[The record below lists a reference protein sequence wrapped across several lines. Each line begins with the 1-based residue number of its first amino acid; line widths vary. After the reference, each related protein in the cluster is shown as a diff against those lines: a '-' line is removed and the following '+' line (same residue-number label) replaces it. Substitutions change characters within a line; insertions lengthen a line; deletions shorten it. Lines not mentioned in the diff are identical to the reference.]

1 MRSEATLQM
10 VAIAKRIAVKNGV
23 SVSEVLT
30 RFSQSVK
37 KSAHTRS
44 DFFWDDSDISLCGKK
59 NFRRVR
65 SAVASVRRGKVSQ
78 FDKEMTK

>member
-23 SVSEVLT
+23 SVSDVLA

-37 KSAHTRS
+37 KSAHTRR
-44 DFFWDDSDISLCGKK
+44 DFFWGDGDISLCGKK
-59 NFRRVR
+59 NFRRVH

-78 FDKEMTK
+78 FDKGVTK